1 MVVVTKMPDEI
12 DEILALHMPIDKD
25 HKKDAAAI
33 KQAILALKK
42 KWLIDEIKIMQHQA
56 FNVLKSAK
64 AVGEWGDI
72 RINQLNGDK

>member
-1 MVVVTKMPDEI
+1 MSDKDEL
-12 DEILALHMPIDKD
+12 DELNHIGDGRILATKD
-25 HKKDAAAI
+25 E
-33 KQAILALKK
+33 LLSLKK

-72 RINQLNGDK
+72 RINQLERDKEV